1 MKLTEIKIGGCYK
14 LDAVVVTR
22 EGDSSCTELLVK
34 VTAVKHDKGLVE
46 VCFPPLS
53 ESRWTTP
60 NNLYP
65 LG

>member
-1 MKLTEIKIGGCYK
+1 MNLNEIKIGGYYK

-22 EGDSSCTELLVK
+22 ENDAQCTELLVK
-34 VTAVKHDKGLVE
+34 VTAVKHSKGLVE
-46 VCFPPLS
+46 VCFPPMS